1 MTTQTIIND
10 YLKYLK
16 ALGKSENTLESYQRD
31 LYQFIDFLQ
40 DRYDNELLLK
50 DIDRHII
57 RDFMGYL
64 YERLNNSNRTI
75 SRKLAALKGMFKY
88 CVTHNYIASNPTL
101 TMKNPKFE
109 KKIPHFFSEKDMEFL
124 LSLPDLSSKFGIR
137 NLAILEIFYSSGLR
151 ISEMIILTLKS
162 IDFDKKIIKVL
173 GKGNKTRLVPI
184 GSKAILA
191 VKNYLAIRHSFESKF
206 SKDILFISKS
216 GKPLTRLELSDIL
229 SQYLKLVG
237 QKKGF
242 SPHTLRHTFATHMLS
257 NGADL
262 RAIQEMLGHAN
273 LSTTEIYT
281 HVSLTDLTKTVNNL
295 HPRSK
300 KINDDKGQD

>member
-1 MTTQTIIND
+1 MQEVLAE
-10 YLKYLK
+10 YLQYLK
-16 ALGKSENTLESYQRD
+16 ALGKSINTLEAYKRD
-31 LYQFIDFLQ
+31 LTQFTEFLEDKYHINITIQ
-40 DRYDNELLLK
+40 
-50 DIDRHII
+50 DIDRHIV

-64 YERLNNSNRTI
+64 YESLENSNRSI
-75 SRKLAALKGMFKY
+75 SRKLTALKGLFKY
-88 CVTHNYIASNPTL
+88 CLLHKYITSNPTL

-109 KKIPHFFSEKDMEFL
+109 KKIPHFFSEKDMELL
-124 LSLPDLSSKFGIR
+124 LSLPDLSSKFGVR
-137 NLAILEIFYSSGLR
+137 NLAILELFYSSGLR
-151 ISEMIILTLKS
+151 ISELINLTLKS
-162 IDFDKKIIKVL
+162 IDFPQKIIKVH
-173 GKGNKTRLVPI
+173 GKGDKTRLIPI
-184 GSKAILA
+184 GNKAIEA
-191 VKNYLAIRHSFESKF
+191 IQNYLTIRGSFFSKF
-206 SKDILFISKS
+206 SGDILFLSKS
-216 GKPLTRLELSDIL
+216 GRPLDRLELSSIL

-281 HVSLTDLTKTVNNL
+281 HVTMKDLTKTVNDL

-300 KINDDKGQD
+300 KKD